1 MKKKLKSFTKKFI
14 IVFIIFAI
22 LFVLLNVLQLFKG
35 SPINDIITS
44 EKVNDTDLFPLMIK
58 SEQIIDIYNMGS
70 GISVLT
76 KSSLINFSESGKR
89 EAKITHG
96 YTNPVVQE
104 GTKRLLT
111 YDRGGSSFRV
121 DTTTSSIGE
130 IKITGQIIS
139 AQIAS
144 NGTIAVL
151 STDERYA
158 CVITVY
164 NNTLQETYKYQST
177 DRMND
182 LCFAPDNKHIFAS
195 SIISQAGIVGT
206 NLYELNLTTED
217 DAVKYTIPN
226 LLPLSVHYSSNNNI
240 SVIGKDCVATLNTK
254 SKETTRFEYLGN
266 IQYFV
271 KSSLN
276 ETVIVTKNLFNHYS
290 TINVLNPAGVPIGS
304 FNIDEEVVDIYSDGS
319 RILVLTK
326 ESAMNFDMKLTL
338 LNTIPLEKNAIKI
351 GYNGNQ
357 VYILGV
363 DSVDKYKID

>member
-35 SPINDIITS
+35 GPINDIITN
-44 EKVNDTDLFPLMIK
+44 EKVNDDELFPLVIK
-58 SEQIIDIYNMGS
+58 SEQIMDIYNVGS

-76 KSSLINFSESGKR
+76 KSSLINYAESGKR

-121 DTTTSSIGE
+121 DTISSSIGE
-130 IKITGQIIS
+130 VKITGQIIT

-144 NGTIAVL
+144 NGTIAVI

-164 NNTLQETYKYQST
+164 DNSLQEMYKYQST
-177 DRMND
+177 SRMSD

-195 SIISQAGIVGT
+195 SITSQAGIVAT
-206 NLYELNLTTED
+206 DLYELNLTTED
-217 DAVKYTIPN
+217 DATIYTIPN
-226 LLPLSVHYSSNNNI
+226 LLPLSVHYSSNGNI
-240 SVIGKDCVATLNTK
+240 TVIGKDSMATLNTK
-254 SKETTRFEYLGN
+254 SKVTTRFEYLGN
-266 IQYFV
+266 IQYFI
-271 KSSLN
+271 KSSQN

-290 TINVLNPAGVPIGS
+290 TVNVINQAGVPVS
-304 FNIDEEVVDIYSDGS
+304 SYNIDEEVMDIYSDGS

-326 ESAMNFDMKLTL
+326 ESALNFDMKLTL